1 MGMEPK
7 SIAVICPS
15 CMKVMTLIINR
26 REGDVNK
33 CTHCGAVQIKWKSK
47 ESKNEKDKNRV

>member
-26 REGDVNK
+26 KEGDVNK
-33 CTHCGAVQIKWKSK
+33 CAHCGAVKIKWKSM
-47 ESKNEKDKNRV
+47 ESKSVKDKNSV